1 MDFYE
6 YNAEVYSD
14 PELPVYFS
22 INTLTGS
29 QEDWDLHWHEAT
41 EFLYCIEGS
50 GVAVSD
56 AQRIPLASGN
66 MAIINANRLH
76 TFYTTDFAGT
86 AISLWTRRC
95 WIFQSCPARR
105 SSPLSPTRRQSGR
118 CWASSGKARNVRH
131 FTGQKS
137 VPGLSGFLST
147 FTGTIRRPVLTRSK
161 ATPASDWRW

>member
-50 GVAVSD
+50 GVAVSVLQTRHKVLHLWYHTPSIYGTLD
-56 AQRIPLASGN
+56 FDGIVRLIP
-66 MAIINANRLH
+66 
-76 TFYTTDFAGT
+76 
-86 AISLWTRRC
+86 
-95 WIFQSCPARR
+95 
-105 SSPLSPTRRQSGR
+105 
-118 CWASSGKARNVRH
+118 
-131 FTGQKS
+131 
-137 VPGLSGFLST
+137 
-147 FTGTIRRPVLTRSK
+147 
-161 ATPASDWRW
+161 